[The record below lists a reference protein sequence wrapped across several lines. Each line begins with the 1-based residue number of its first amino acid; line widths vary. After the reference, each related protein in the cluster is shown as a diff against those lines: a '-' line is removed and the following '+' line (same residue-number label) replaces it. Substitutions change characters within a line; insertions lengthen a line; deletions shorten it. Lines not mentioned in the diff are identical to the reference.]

1 MNLPWLLALLALT
14 IVGALI
20 ASRIDDLAVQSQVR
34 GALRRAFGSRAGRIR
49 VRSRAGRVTLYGVD
63 RAGFDA
69 ERAMDTAFC
78 VNGVSSVHD
87 APSQPPPRRIDL
99 PR

>member
-34 GALRRAFGSRAGRIR
+34 RALRRALGSRARRIR
-49 VRSRAGRVTLYGVD
+49 VRSRAGRVTLHGLD
-63 RAGFDA
+63 QAGFDLEQA
-69 ERAMDTAFC
+69 LDAAFC

-87 APSQPPPRRIDL
+87 AP
-99 PR
+99 